1 MYLKKPAHVPKILNS
16 MEEIKRDFYLN
27 QLIAGKQNGLI
38 KIVTGIR
45 RCGKSYILFKMFRK
59 HLIDKGVNSD
69 HILSIAFDDVLNEE
83 YCNPKTLLLYIKS
96 QIKDASIYYVLLDE
110 VQMVENFEGALNSL
124 LHIENVDVYVTG
136 SNSKFLSS
144 DIATEFRGRGDEIR
158 IYPLSFSEYL
168 SAYNGDKYDAWR
180 DYVTYGGLPL
190 ILSLETNQQ
199 KINYLKNLYS
209 TLYLKDLIDR
219 NGIKKPTEFD
229 TLVKVMASSIGSP
242 CNPNKLSNTFKSEE
256 KTVLSSFTIDSYLR
270 MMQDAFLLE
279 KACRYDIKGKKYIG
293 TLSKYYF
300 VDMGLRNS
308 LLDFRQIEETHLMEN
323 VIYNELRSRGYLVD
337 VGLVDIRTRTEA
349 HGMIRKQFEVDF
361 VVNSGS
367 KRYYIQSAL
376 ALPSEEKLNQE
387 SASLKLI
394 SDNFQKII
402 IVKDNIISHHNDDGI
417 LFVNLFDFLL
427 NKFQL

>member
-1 MYLKKPAHVPKILNS
+1 MPKILNS
-16 MEEIKRDFYLN
+16 MKEIKRDFYLN

-59 HLIDKGVNSD
+59 HLIDKGVNPD

-242 CNPNKLSNTFKSEE
+242 CNPNKLCNTFKSEE

-279 KACRYDIKGKKYIG
+279 KLVGMISKGKNILVRFPN
-293 TLSKYYF
+293 TI
-300 VDMGLRNS
+300 S
-308 LLDFRQIEETHLMEN
+308 LIWDYETACW
-323 VIYNELRSRGYLVD
+323 IFAR
-337 VGLVDIRTRTEA
+337 
-349 HGMIRKQFEVDF
+349 
-361 VVNSGS
+361 
-367 KRYYIQSAL
+367 
-376 ALPSEEKLNQE
+376 
-387 SASLKLI
+387 
-394 SDNFQKII
+394 
-402 IVKDNIISHHNDDGI
+402 
-417 LFVNLFDFLL
+417 
-427 NKFQL
+427 